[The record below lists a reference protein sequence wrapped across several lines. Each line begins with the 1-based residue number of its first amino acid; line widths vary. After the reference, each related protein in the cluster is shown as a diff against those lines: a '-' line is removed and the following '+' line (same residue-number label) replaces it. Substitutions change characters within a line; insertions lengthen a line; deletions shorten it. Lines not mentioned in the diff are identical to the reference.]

1 MGLVLTFQR
10 KNTLNWHDTQLLKKT
25 TKACSVHFMI
35 VAQFK
40 PGHFEEK
47 NDLFEGNFPG
57 VCAAITVLV
66 QP

>member
-1 MGLVLTFQR
+1 M
-10 KNTLNWHDTQLLKKT
+10 N
-25 TKACSVHFMI
+25 

-66 QP
+66 QPEHAELD